1 MKRNDDQ
8 CTTLL
13 AIEGTSGVAV
23 NTASDTWT
31 AQKLSS
37 LYDVMRRR
45 LLTWCAGLIKV
56 PDFIWNRVDPLGSN
70 AALRTKITWGVAYLH
85 GTARDFIESKSVWS
99 MLLKHTDT
107 KFGPCTSLLESTVLL
122 HKVSGPLYTNP
133 LGFGLFRKELLEP
146 ALYALLFASEPR
158 RPRERH
164 VPKYSRSWT
173 ML

>member
-13 AIEGTSGVAV
+13 AIGGTSGMAV

-45 LLTWCAGLIKV
+45 LLTWCAGLIEV
-56 PDFIWNRVDPLGSN
+56 PDFIWNRVDPLGPN

-85 GTARDFIESKSVWS
+85 RTARDFIESKSVWS

-107 KFGPCTSLLESTVLL
+107 RFDPCTSLLESTVLL
-122 HKVSGPLYTNP
+122 YKVAGPLVNNP
-133 LGFGLFRKELLEP
+133 LGFSLFRKELLEP
-146 ALYALLFASEPR
+146 
-158 RPRERH
+158 
-164 VPKYSRSWT
+164 T
-173 ML
+173 